1 MISRCY
7 CLRAYQEGVGGRQVY
22 IFGMSVGLGWAGLTS
37 KSFCSRGDSSVKC
50 LCHITLPILILGN
63 VELWSILQSLKCN
76 AALRDKLCVIHLILR
91 MSDAYLSLSLTWQV
105 VCMSWELEWDAGSRT
120 LAAVCDGP
128 IPTFHE
134 CQILIIKNSGTF
146 LSYLTF
152 TCLKPKMSANVKLN
166 CVCVFQNYIQTS
178 SPVNQRLL
186 KIKTWILDWSNP
198 LLR

>member
-1 MISRCY
+1 MLKANFLYSVISHY
-7 CLRAYQEGVGGRQVY
+7 YSWYLGVTVYQEGVGGRQVY
-22 IFGMSVGLGWAGLTS
+22 IIGISAGLTFE
-37 KSFCSRGDSSVKC
+37 SFCSSGDSSAKC
-50 LCHITLPILILGN
+50 LCITLPILGN
-63 VELWSILQSLKCN
+63 VELRSILQSLKCN

-91 MSDAYLSLSLTWQV
+91 MSDAYPSLSLTWQV

-152 TCLKPKMSANVKLN
+152 TCLKPKMSANVKFN
-166 CVCVFQNYIQTS
+166 CVCVFQNYIHLYSKSETTQDQD
-178 SPVNQRLL
+178 VNSWL
-186 KIKTWILDWSNP
+186 I
-198 LLR
+198 